1 MITPTFYVWKFKG
14 VQFLAVERGTDVHIV
29 DDQGGNYGSWR
40 TAENFRKRQRKGE
53 LLCDKLQ
60 SPTTHLLVQLER

>member
-1 MITPTFYVWKFKG
+1 MITPIFYVWKFKE

-40 TAENFRKRQRKGE
+40 TADEFRKRQQRGDDIAKPLDG
-53 LLCDKLQ
+53 
-60 SPTTHLLVQLER
+60 PRTHLAVRLS